1 MARTKAGTRKVS
13 STSSSAEKS
22 APSTK
27 QDASA
32 AKRRGAKGCGAGR
45 KPSGVQLHCRFG
57 SLCGRSR
64 FGEAD
69 PLDAFMAS

>member
-27 QDASA
+27 EDASA
-32 AKRRGAKGCGAGR
+32 AKRRGVKGCGAGR
-45 KPSGVQLHCRFG
+45 KPSGVHRRFD